1 MTTRILA
8 FDTATERAGAALGV
22 GDEVISVELP
32 GGAQASATLIPALLR
47 LIADAGLT
55 LRQLDAI
62 AFGRGPGAFT
72 GLRTACAVA
81 QGLALGASLPVVPVD
96 TLEALAED
104 ARTRAVPDA
113 PHWRVW
119 SVLDARMDELYA
131 AEYRFDVTGW
141 ETLVEPLLAKPEAL
155 ALRWAADPPS
165 AAAGEALAVFSARL
179 DLAGL
184 MAVPDARPRAD
195 ALLRIARQ
203 RLAQGAAIDP
213 ALALPLYVRDKV
225 ALTTAERAARVPA

>member
-1 MTTRILA
+1 MTSRILA
-8 FDTATERAGAALGV
+8 FDTATERASAALGL
-22 GDEVISVELP
+22 GDEVVAVDLP

-47 LIADAGLT
+47 LLAGAGLT

-96 TLEALAED
+96 TLAAIAED
-104 ARTRAVPDA
+104 ARSRAVPEA

-119 SVLDARMDELYA
+119 ALLDARMDELYA
-131 AEYRFDVTGW
+131 AEYRFGDSGW
-141 ETLVEPLLAKPEAL
+141 DTLVEPLLTAPEAL
-155 ALRWAADPPS
+155 ALRWANDPPS
-165 AAAGEALAVFSARL
+165 AAAGEALATFSARL
-179 DLAGL
+179 GLAGL
-184 MAVPDARPRAD
+184 MAVPDARPQAS

-203 RLAQGAAIDP
+203 RYAQGAAIDP

-225 ALTTAERAARVPA
+225 ALTTAERAARVLA